1 MSHSDQQAPHASC
14 DKNMVKGKGSGS
26 CQQIPSPAKNS
37 ELSKLSLAG
46 YFADTSFDST
56 QPRVGRKHLTG
67 EPSGQAEWRR
77 SRRHIEV
84 PTAPETRQGRSSVRQ
99 LPSGLSGHSS
109 QMDVTE
115 PSTSR
120 IKSAGLS
127 TMLKHQS
134 SQLRNG
140 KKIVDSRNRGASE
153 GGSQMMELIPARA
166 SGLRKGVNPHTG
178 ELIEKTSRSGT
189 EYTLIDT
196 LGKKIQ
202 VRPAMEKLKTA
213 IECPSQSLQFFHV
226 PGHLIS
232 GSTFIRGDHPR
243 TVSRKVTT
251 WESLLGDKVQIS
263 ANRAVSYDVMKT
275 LKRKEDERGVVE
287 DLRNWEREVLEEF
300 DSTYQNLESDIDE
313 EGKSDI

>member
-1 MSHSDQQAPHASC
+1 M
-14 DKNMVKGKGSGS
+14 
-26 CQQIPSPAKNS
+26 
-37 ELSKLSLAG
+37 LSL
-46 YFADTSFDST
+46 
-56 QPRVGRKHLTG
+56 PV
-67 EPSGQAEWRR
+67 
-77 SRRHIEV
+77 
-84 PTAPETRQGRSSVRQ
+84 
-99 LPSGLSGHSS
+99 
-109 QMDVTE
+109 
-115 PSTSR
+115 
-120 IKSAGLS
+120 
-127 TMLKHQS
+127 
-134 SQLRNG
+134 
-140 KKIVDSRNRGASE
+140 AS
-153 GGSQMMELIPARA
+153 
-166 SGLRKGVNPHTG
+166 
-178 ELIEKTSRSGT
+178 
-189 EYTLIDT
+189 
-196 LGKKIQ
+196 